1 MRRLIRRVL
10 LALHLAAGAAL
21 AAQPG
26 HIIGAIDGVSHDG
39 NQTFLSGW
47 ACQEG
52 QPQSI
57 VVAVFLDRSAFDT
70 PKGRF
75 VMNGLANL
83 DSEPSINRTC
93 GDVADGKHR
102 FVIDVSDPPF
112 AADRKLYLHGGRVVG
127 NVPNALIAGAG
138 TRLGQLPEVP
148 LRHPLLATFSIPT
161 GAYKRLA
168 VHPRVFT
175 TEAELKELAVRI
187 NRSGSYSAQRF
198 DRLAVQI
205 GRDLAADVDWD
216 AVYSGC
222 DIDIYLHTFTIEPR
236 GGYAQ
241 ETRTDEELRAALHV
255 RAGAAVP
262 AGAAGVAARLA
273 LYAALAKAGATIPA
287 AAPAPAQATALAK
300 RILLAWSARG
310 LRDENGNYRD
320 QKQFCERGGKATD
333 PALHLSRAIVNTVE
347 AEDLLLYSGAL
358 DGPETQQLDTFHDAL
373 FDIIR
378 RAGNRG
384 FGATHHLCERYANGE
399 ASIMESLLAIAR
411 LFDDRRRFEAV
422 LSGIDPATPVL
433 VPWPVYFNRA
443 LYGNNDR
450 PLECTP
456 NNGPDV
462 FTSHPAY
469 TTPTVAPGEV
479 QDRFRNDN
487 PLQGIGYPMG
497 TLRGLIIIAE
507 LLRGAGFDSYGYRGI
522 HAQSIEAAIRY
533 YACFARVEGFYK
545 TVTAEHSGACPNAAQ
560 YLGRLVNEV
569 EKPVLF
575 GADRFP
581 GDTDITALEDSARAA
596 AIAHPNPLDDA
607 LFFGRWR
614 D

>member
-1 MRRLIRRVL
+1 VF
-10 LALHLAAGAAL
+10 LAIYLVGAAAH
-21 AAQPG
+21 AAQTG
-26 HIIGAIDGVSHDG
+26 HISGAIDGVSHNG
-39 NQTFLSGW
+39 NQAFLSGW

-83 DSEPSINRTC
+83 DSEPSINRSC

-102 FVIDVSDPPF
+102 FIIDVSDPLF

-127 NVPNALIAGAG
+127 NVPNALVAGSGA
-138 TRLGQLPEVP
+138 RLGQLAEVP
-148 LRHPLLATFSIPT
+148 LRHPLLATFPAPT
-161 GAYKRLA
+161 GAYQRLA
-168 VHPRVFT
+168 DHPRVFT
-175 TEAELKELAVRI
+175 TEAELKELAARI
-187 NRSGSYSAQRF
+187 NRTGSYSAQRF
-198 DRLAVQI
+198 DRLAAQI
-205 GRDLAADVDWD
+205 GRDLASGIDWD

-236 GGYAQ
+236 GGYPQ
-241 ETRTDEELRAALHV
+241 ETRTEEELRSALHV

-273 LYAALAKAGATIPA
+273 LYAALAKAGAVIPA
-287 AAPAPAQATALAK
+287 GAPAPVQATALAK

-310 LRDENGNYRD
+310 LRDEKGNYRD
-320 QKQFCERGGKATD
+320 QTQFCERGGKATD
-333 PALHLSRAIVNTVE
+333 PALHLSRAIVNTVN
-347 AEDLLLYSGAL
+347 AEDLLLYLGAL

-373 FDIIR
+373 FDVIR
-378 RAGNRG
+378 RAGNGG
-384 FGATHHLCERYANGE
+384 FGATHHACERYANGE
-399 ASIMESLLAIAR
+399 ASILESLLAIAR

-422 LSGIDPATPVL
+422 LTGTDPATPVL
-433 VPWPVYFNRA
+433 VPWTVYFNRA
-443 LYGNNDR
+443 LYGNDDR
-450 PLECTP
+450 PLECAP

-469 TTPTVAPGEV
+469 TTPTVAAGEV
-479 QDRFRNDN
+479 QDRYRNDN

-497 TLRGLIIIAE
+497 TLRGLIVIAE
-507 LLRGAGFDSYGYRGI
+507 LLRGAGFDSYGYRGT

-533 YACFARVEGFYK
+533 YACFARAEGFYK
-545 TVTAEHSGACPNAAQ
+545 TVTAEHSGGCPNTTQ

-575 GADRFP
+575 GAARFP
-581 GDTDITALEDSARAA
+581 SDTDITALESAARGA